1 MLNDNGNKTA
11 KKISRS
17 NKQKN
22 NYACAAHF
30 LCTFLYHC
38 FAIYRRNAQ
47 VLEMQNFTLAYMK
60 GWMYI
65 QTYGRF
71 TSNTYPS
78 LEPKF
83 L

>member
-1 MLNDNGNKTA
+1 MTTATKQPKKSVGLITKKTTMHVQHTFMY
-11 KKISRS
+11 ISLPLF
-17 NKQKN
+17 
-22 NYACAAHF
+22 C
-30 LCTFLYHC
+30 
-38 FAIYRRNAQ
+38 IYRRNAQ